1 MHERFHGGL
10 DANVLHELSRRSDGS
25 ALARAGTQLA
35 VLTGSAVLIVVAT
48 NAVVW
53 WVAFGA
59 QVLAQFAMFG
69 LLHESIH
76 GTAFASARWNGAAR
90 WLAAVWQFAPPA
102 WMRAFH
108 FQHHRHTH
116 EVALDPELGGM
127 AWMARW
133 PRGVMWL
140 LTASGLP
147 ILLARVGITIVAAI
161 GVAALLRKAVPYA
174 GAAQYA
180 SLRRD
185 ARILLLVHAGLV
197 TAALTVA
204 PGILFLYAAAVAAHA
219 ILSVYLTCEHR
230 GLPEAGDVLQR
241 TRSIRAGWLLRF
253 LLWNMPYHAEHHAY
267 PSVPFHALP
276 RLHELLRPQL
286 ANAGR
291 SVLQVHLARG
301 ERRSALPAT

>member
-1 MHERFHGGL
+1 MLERFDGEL
-10 DANVLHELSRRSDGS
+10 DTSVLHELSRRSDAG

-35 VLTGSAVLIVVAT
+35 VLIGSAVLMLVAT
-48 NAVVW
+48 NPVVW
-53 WVAFGA
+53 WVAFCA
-59 QVLAQFAMFG
+59 QVLSQFAMFG

-76 GTAFASARWNGAAR
+76 GTAFASPRWNSAAR

-133 PRGVMWL
+133 PRGIAWL
-140 LTASGLP
+140 ATVSGLP
-147 ILLARVGITIVAAI
+147 ILLARIGITVVAAI
-161 GVAALLRKAVPYA
+161 GIPWLLRKAVPYA
-174 GAAQYA
+174 VAAQHA

-185 ARILLLVHAGLV
+185 ARILLFVHAGLIA
-197 TAALTVA
+197 TALTVA
-204 PGILFLYAAAVAAHA
+204 PGILFLYAAAAAAHA

-230 GLPEAGDVLQR
+230 GLPEQGDVLQR
-241 TRSIRAGWLLRF
+241 TRSIRAGRLLRY

-276 RLHELLRPQL
+276 RLHELLRPRL
-286 ANAGR
+286 PNAGR
-291 SVLQVHLARG
+291 SVLQLHLAR
-301 ERRSALPAT
+301 EETATAPAG

>member
-1 MHERFHGGL
+1 MLERFHGEL
-10 DANVLHELSRRSDGS
+10 DANVLHELSRRSDGR

-35 VLTGSAVLIVVAT
+35 VLTASAVLMLVAA
-48 NAVVW
+48 NPVVW
-53 WVAFGA
+53 WVAFSA
-59 QVLAQFAMFG
+59 QVLSQFAMFG

-76 GTAFASARWNGAAR
+76 GTAFASPRWNGVAR

-127 AWMARW
+127 AWMERW

-140 LTASGLP
+140 LTVSGLP
-147 ILLARVGITIVAAI
+147 ILLARAGITLVAAI
-161 GVAALLRKAVPYA
+161 GATALLRKALPYVP
-174 GAAQYA
+174 AAQYA
-180 SLRRD
+180 SIRRD
-185 ARILLLVHAGLV
+185 ARILLVVHAGLI
-197 TAALTVA
+197 AAAVAVA
-204 PGILFLYAAAVAAHA
+204 PRLLFLYVAAAAAHA

-241 TRSIRAGWLLRF
+241 TRSIRAGWLLRY

-276 RLHELLRPQL
+276 RLHEVLRPQL
-286 ANAGR
+286 QHAGR
-291 SVLQVHLARG
+291 SVLEVHLARG
-301 ERRSALPAT
+301 LRRGAAT